1 MPKTITIL
9 GATGMQGGDIVKA
22 LLKEGSWKIRGVTG
36 NGVHAVF
43 AVTNFGETI
52 FTNCPGHE
60 GEIEYEQGV
69 KMAEVAV

>member
-36 NGVHAVF
+36 NVSSNSVEAWTSK
-43 AVTNFGETI
+43 ASRCTANF
-52 FTNCPGHE
+52 HD
-60 GEIEYEQGV
+60 
-69 KMAEVAV
+69 AE